1 MNRLS
6 TRVLL
11 ASFSLLLF
19 AAPAIAWADAAAD
32 LTAGRAAL
40 AASELDK
47 ALQLL
52 TSATEALPESVE
64 AHLALAECQL
74 RLGRVEEGLKQY
86 QTVLKLSPNH
96 ALAKRIVA
104 GLTGQQST
112 FAERLAAARGLVAVG
127 AFAPAD
133 LMIVR
138 LVDEPAAPAERGA
151 ARLLR
156 AESKL
161 WARDTGG
168 ALVEALRIMQ
178 EHREPTL
185 AGPARVIAALAL
197 VGQPDPPLTRITELL
212 AEAAPELAKAGDA
225 ATIWNPRAVLAAILA
240 ASDDPAKGAEL
251 ASKLAAP
258 LASIPAGPFRQSVV
272 DQLTK
277 SQLLAARARLAQGD
291 SAGALAILWPMVSS
305 VAIPAADSVLKPVNV
320 AGGWLAD
327 SGDAPR
333 RLAVARALADLG
345 KAEFDRSRGSATLL
359 GYWLSAEVLR
369 QLRPAEAGF
378 DPLLKLAQELPALSR
393 PLAERKPGTVLSP
406 ADGVQRAIVLL
417 LAERAVTEEQRGP
430 IGELIEAHV
439 ARYDAV
445 DDLPTGL
452 AQFLAVDGAAKPAKI
467 TWAGTLERFPPGKAH
482 ARLLAFL
489 VAHYAIVGEKKFQ
502 EAAATLAADANQ
514 SLGAFDLAAL
524 AVAAQASA
532 LYPADTQIRATAES
546 ILERYV
552 AAERWEAASD
562 AAARYFAGQPGDAAR
577 WSMVRLKI
585 RQALVAEDKRLA
597 ANRLLEKTL
606 TPLVKEAL
614 AESIQILAARPDK
627 LNRMQAAS
635 IAGDLVARYVRLER
649 LDLAEASIAAVADPA
664 GGATLADWALW
675 TRAAILEHQ
684 ARVALALAASRFEVA
699 PKLPL
704 SDFHKAEL
712 ALLSELLAKHPQSE
726 YVPRA
731 VDQVLAIASQY
742 QNVKAFD
749 TATAVLSD
757 FLKTHGKLAAAERLE
772 YRVVQISLLKA
783 QAAFAARKT
792 PIQTPDK
799 LSPEYAAAI
808 DALAAFL
815 KAHPTGTFAP
825 YAEHE
830 LFSIARV
837 YGKADAW
844 PVVREVLARF
854 ALAIPDFRRPTH
866 LKLLEAATWLGELDS
881 QYGLE
886 LLRPFHSP
894 AKGTEPSGTAL
905 ATLEGA
911 EQLLKKSETDLAQ
924 LFATPAIDPTKLAVN
939 DPKSKPEPKAEPK
952 PPATK
957 LPPLAAVTPGEA
969 STSTPSDTALALVKQ
984 SQQRQFDKIAMLE
997 GKKGDGK
1004 VNPDKPNG
1012 GGAGADDRPEGEL
1025 VIALPS
1031 GSLLSDAE
1039 MKRQD
1044 AAADKAYALLIDLM
1058 KTAPPSDAAVA
1069 AQARRHILW
1078 LFGFFEGQARA
1089 DRAIVYIKRF
1099 LADQPLDPAQV
1110 ALAFQAI
1117 HDQLAWAGQ
1126 RQKSDRINQA
1136 WVDARHALF
1145 EAARVELAAFIK
1157 AYADKQ
1163 EWANRAR
1170 LLVVESYEHEA
1181 RLAGAVSAVRAGGLL
1196 AQASDA
1202 MLALLR
1208 NTPEHPECVNFPQRM
1223 WNLADQLS
1231 ALHQRD
1237 ASIYVLSQIPIR
1249 FPTHPLA
1256 NQAVMRIAEL
1266 YGANLANPLKAV
1278 ETYQEYLSLAGDN
1291 ESIRAQIYSMA
1302 QQLAAKQRFLEALH
1316 VYGVFVDS
1324 FPTDPR
1330 AAEALKA
1337 IGQIHQSNEVW
1348 DEAIKTYQRALAEYP
1363 SGPQAPSLKLAIAE
1377 CQINLSQWR
1386 SASRLYEEFIQQ
1398 YPKDGQV
1405 TMARGRLAILKQ
1417 LDRYQSLLSDAMVQR
1432 NKDDAQFQIG
1442 KIVMEQLHNPVKAVA
1457 EFRKVVSQFPKSDQA
1472 DDAQLEIGKSLLA
1485 LDRLEDARKELL
1497 LVPTK
1502 FPNSPVA
1509 DDALFLIAQSY
1520 EQQAQRLA
1528 GVTVE
1533 KAFAQSYEMGQR
1545 GAYRRFNEQQVD
1557 LDRKV
1562 RARRDELKKGGK
1574 ETELALDEAAN
1585 SFFQNSAA
1593 IGNISQSA
1601 REAELKAECDSI
1613 LEVANRQDR
1622 INDSYREA
1630 VAAYIRAASDY
1641 ALGDRTDDSL
1651 LKIAQ
1656 IFETHL
1662 KDRPAAMQTYQKI
1675 VKQFPGTPV
1684 AEDAAWKVA
1693 QFYEDEGKHAAAAE
1707 AYREFIRNYPAS
1719 PRVADAQFAMAEV
1732 LEQLGQ
1738 WVDAMDAYETFR
1750 QKFGAHPK
1758 SQLAMEQI
1766 NWIKAYRK

>member
-11 ASFSLLLF
+11 ASFSFLLL

-32 LTAGRAAL
+32 LNAGRAAL

-47 ALQLL
+47 ALPLL

-161 WARDTGG
+161 WVRDTGG
-168 ALVEALRIMQ
+168 ALVEALRIIQ
-178 EHREPTL
+178 EHREPAL

-197 VGQPDPPLTRITELL
+197 VSQPDPPFTHIAELL
-212 AEAAPELAKAGDA
+212 AEAPPELAKAGDA
-225 ATIWNPRAVLAAILA
+225 AAIWNPRAALVAVLAT
-240 ASDDPAKGAEL
+240 SDDPAKGAEL
-251 ASKLAAP
+251 SSKLASP
-258 LASIPAGPFRQSVV
+258 LASIPSGPFRQSVV

-291 SAGALAILWPMVSS
+291 STGALAILWPMVSS
-305 VAIPAADSVLKPVNV
+305 AAVPAAEIVLKPVNV
-320 AGGWLAD
+320 TGGWLAD

-333 RLAVARALADLG
+333 RLAVARAIADVG
-345 KAEFDRSRGSATLL
+345 KAEFDRSRGKAKLL

-378 DPLLKLAQELPALSR
+378 DPLLKLAQELPSLSR
-393 PLAERKPGTVLSP
+393 PLAERKPGTLLSP
-406 ADGVQRAIVLL
+406 ADGIQRAMILL
-417 LAERAVTEEQRGP
+417 LAERAVNEEQRGP
-430 IGELIEAHV
+430 IAELIEAQI
-439 ARYDAV
+439 ARYYAV

-452 AQFLAVDGAAKPAKI
+452 AQFLTVDGAAKPAKFN
-467 TWAGTLERFPPGKAH
+467 WAGTLDRFPPGKAH

-489 VAHYAIVGEKKFQ
+489 VAHFAILGEKNFQ
-502 EAAATLAADANQ
+502 EAAATLAADANKA
-514 SLGAFDLAAL
+514 LGAFDLAAL

-546 ILERYV
+546 ILERY
-552 AAERWEAASD
+552 AGAERWEAASD

-585 RQALVAEDKRLA
+585 RQALAAEDKRLA

-614 AESIQILAARPDK
+614 AESIQILGARPDK
-627 LNRMQAAS
+627 LNRSLAAS
-635 IAGDLVARYVRLER
+635 IAGDLVTRYVRLER
-649 LDLAEASIAAVADPA
+649 LDLAEAAIAAAADPA
-664 GGATLADWALW
+664 DGATLTDWALW

-704 SDFHKAEL
+704 SEFHKAEL

-742 QNVKAFD
+742 QNLKAFD
-749 TATAVLSD
+749 TATAVLTD

-772 YRVVQISLLKA
+772 YRVVQIALLKA
-783 QAAFAARKT
+783 QVAFAARKEPT
-792 PIQTPDK
+792 KTPDK

-808 DALAAFL
+808 DGLAAFL
-815 KAHPTGTFAP
+815 KAHPTGTLAP
-825 YAEHE
+825 NAEHE

-854 ALAIPDFRRPTH
+854 AQAIPDFRRPTH

-894 AKGTEPSGTAL
+894 SKGTEPTTTAL
-905 ATLEGA
+905 ATLDGG

-939 DPKSKPEPKAEPK
+939 DPKSKPEPKVAPK
-952 PPATK
+952 PATTK
-957 LPPLAAVTPGEA
+957 LPPPEAVTPSEA
-969 STSTPSDTALALVKQ
+969 QTSTPSDTALALVKQ

-997 GKKGDGK
+997 GNKGDSKAVPGK
-1004 VNPDKPNG
+1004 GND
-1012 GGAGADDRPEGEL
+1012 GAGDIVEEG
-1025 VIALPS
+1025 VAVVLPS
-1031 GSLLSDAE
+1031 GSVLSDAE

-1044 AAADKAYALLIDLM
+1044 AAADKAYALLIDLV
-1058 KTAPPSDAAVA
+1058 KTAPPTDAAVA

-1078 LFGFFEGQARA
+1078 LFGFFEGQGRA

-1099 LADQPLDPAQV
+1099 LNDQPLDPAQV

-1145 EAARVELAAFIK
+1145 EAARVELAAFIT

-1208 NTPEHPECVNFPQRM
+1208 NTPEHPECINFPQRM

-1231 ALHQRD
+1231 DLQQHD

-1405 TMARGRLAILKQ
+1405 AMARGRLAILKQ
-1417 LDRYQSLLSDAMVQR
+1417 LDRYQSLISDAMVQR

-1472 DDAQLEIGKSLLA
+1472 DDAQLEIGKSLLV
-1485 LDRLEDARKELL
+1485 LGRLEDARKELL

-1509 DDALFLIAQSY
+1509 DDALYLVAQSY

-1557 LDRKV
+1557 MVRKV
-1562 RARRDELKKGGK
+1562 QARRDELKKGGK

-1641 ALGDRTDDSL
+1641 PLGDRTDDSL